1 LIVEFDDVLLAY
13 DVADFNGRVRKYF
26 MERPKLSEKEKRSH
40 YWALL
45 YAWKES
51 FSKVGN

>member
-1 LIVEFDDVLLAY
+1 MEFDDVLLAY